1 MAPMQ
6 RRLSTEVEISR
17 AVHEALEGDFTYL
30 LGGDAGR
37 WWAFVG
43 ERLEMGADE
52 LMVRIDLEDDSSGP
66 WFMWLVFSVVDC
78 GNALSLIKVSIPDPE
93 GKPEAALAIP
103 EGREQVPYFV
113 LR

>member
-1 MAPMQ
+1 
-6 RRLSTEVEISR
+6 
-17 AVHEALEGDFTYL
+17 
-30 LGGDAGR
+30 
-37 WWAFVG
+37 
-43 ERLEMGADE
+43 
-52 LMVRIDLEDDSSGP
+52 
-66 WFMWLVFSVVDC
+66 MWLVFSVVDC